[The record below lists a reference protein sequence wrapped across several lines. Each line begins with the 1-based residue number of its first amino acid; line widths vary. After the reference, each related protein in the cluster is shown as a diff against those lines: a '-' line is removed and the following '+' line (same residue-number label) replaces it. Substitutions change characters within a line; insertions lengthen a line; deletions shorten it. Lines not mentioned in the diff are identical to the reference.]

1 MLPSTV
7 RNVPKFKDS
16 ANQSRDTVQPMRR
29 HAGVY
34 QQTNQNITPVINNFQ
49 NSGQSRTVKDEL
61 TVVV

>member
-34 QQTNQNITPVINNFQ
+34 QQTNQNITPVIKNVQ
-49 NSGQSRTVKDEL
+49 NSGQSRTIKDKL